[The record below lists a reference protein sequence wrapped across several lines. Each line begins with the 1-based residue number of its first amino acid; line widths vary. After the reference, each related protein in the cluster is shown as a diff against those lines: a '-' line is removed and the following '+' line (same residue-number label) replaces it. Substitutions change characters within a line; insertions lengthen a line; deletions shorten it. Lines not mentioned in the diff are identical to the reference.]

1 MVNVLIKQKQQEPTD
16 YYQWFLNSLSN
27 PQTKAKYDFELNCYR
42 KYLGLTSANELITPE
57 LIDSPA
63 AIREVDDQI
72 IRYLQHL
79 NKTEKLAPATIGLRL
94 SAILYFYMI
103 NRINL
108 NRKYISRFKSVRKR
122 VRKGDLTYSHKQI
135 QQILSKANKRD
146 RMIILLLASTGM
158 RIGALPTLTIGNLL
172 KVQVKGYPPSLHI
185 YKIIVY
191 EGEHEEYY
199 TFTTFECAQA
209 VDDYLK
215 EREHFGE
222 QLQMDAPLIRAEY
235 NYSIP
240 ERIQKPAFLTTGG
253 MQRLLD
259 RLLIGSMVRVKHV
272 GRREGEG
279 KWVLHNVMKSHGF
292 RKFTITQ
299 MKLAKVDFSD
309 REYLVGHKGSRGLDV
324 NYDRTSEEDRL
335 SEYLKAMDLLTI
347 NDENRLRRQVQEQ
360 EHTIQFQMAEK
371 DKQIE
376 ELRERQD
383 QLEAFLANPEKFIKM
398 RDEAMGQS

>member
-1 MVNVLIKQKQQEPTD
+1 VHAEQKRQQQSTD

-27 PQTKAKYDFELNCYR
+27 LQTKAKYDFELNCYR
-42 KYLGLTSANELITPE
+42 KYLGLTSANELITPD

-72 IRYLQHL
+72 IRYIQHL
-79 NKTEKLAPATIGLRL
+79 HKTEKLAPATISLRL

-103 NRINL
+103 NRINV
-108 NRKYISRFKSVRKR
+108 NRKYISRFKSTRKR
-122 VRKGDLTYSHKQI
+122 VRKGDLTYNHRQV

-146 RMIILLLASTGM
+146 RMIILLMASTGM
-158 RIGALPTLTIGNLL
+158 RIGALPHLTIDNLHKL
-172 KVQVKGYPPSLHI
+172 QVKGYPPSLHI

-191 EGEHEEYY
+191 EGEPEEYY
-199 TFTTFECAQA
+199 TFTTFECAA
-209 VDDYLK
+209 AIDDYLM

-222 QLQMDAPLIRAEY
+222 HCSPESPLIRAEY
-235 NYSIP
+235 NYNIP
-240 ERIQKPAFLTTGG
+240 ERVQKPEFLTTGG

-272 GRREGEG
+272 GRREGKG
-279 KWVLHNVMKSHGF
+279 QWVLHNVMKSHGF

-324 NYDRTSEEDRL
+324 NYDRTSEDDRL
-335 SEYLKAMDLLTI
+335 QEYLKAMDLLTI

-360 EHTIQFQMAEK
+360 DHTIKVQMAK
-371 DKQIE
+371 KE
-376 ELRERQD
+376 EEIQMLLKWKEQMEVLLNEPD
-383 QLEAFLANPEKFIKM
+383 KFIQMLQEGRGRSK
-398 RDEAMGQS
+398 